1 MVQVGAHVAERRL
14 NLGQAQ
20 CQRGHVFGRES
31 PVVALAPGGSTAGS
45 SSVGG
50 AGGWPAAAGPP
61 RTRRAT
67 QAKVVTTSTSALPT
81 TSTRKLPI
89 RGAGSPRVKLRPK
102 IGRASC
108 R

>member
-1 MVQVGAHVAERRL
+1 MVKVGAHIAERRL

-20 CQRGHVFGRES
+20 CQRGHVFGRVS

-50 AGGWPAAAGPP
+50 AGGPP
-61 RTRRAT
+61 RTRRAI

-81 TSTRKLPI
+81 TSTRKPAI
-89 RGAGSPRVKLRPK
+89 SGAGSPRVKLSPNTPTATRLS
-102 IGRASC
+102 A
-108 R
+108 